1 MSTNVEVSIIEQLSI
16 VRNGSF
22 RVKNAKI
29 GCFEDKRVLSEV
41 FMKLKCRWL
50 QTDLADLKN
59 TKTIG
64 ILLRV

>member
-22 RVKNAKI
+22 RVKNANI
-29 GCFEDKRVLSEV
+29 GCFEDKSVLSEV
-41 FMKLKCRWL
+41 FMKLKMK

-59 TKTIG
+59 T
-64 ILLRV
+64 